1 MELLDNWRARRAADA
16 PRPYA
21 LIVAGVL
28 VALAAALAVLPARWL
43 MRFVDDDGLYA
54 IVDASGTIWN
64 GTALLALGPAGARRT
79 LPQPVSWQWT
89 WHGVMLSHPW
99 LGGAVRLA
107 PAWRG
112 LATPTFSLSAGTMR
126 LPADILSAFGS
137 PVNTLAPGGN
147 LELRWPDYD
156 AGVARGPEL
165 LQVQWRDASSA
176 LSIVRPL
183 GSYRLQA
190 VQGKGSNGKSN
201 GKSNDGGNDRGS
213 DGGDDVQVTLTT
225 LNGPLKVQAI
235 GVWNGRRLT
244 LNGSAEPDAGASDS
258 ARAGLDTLLSAIGRR
273 NGPQSVFGTGQ

>member
-1 MELLDNWRARRAADA
+1 MGLLDTWRARRAAGA
-16 PRPYA
+16 RGPYG

-43 MRFVDDDGLYA
+43 MRLVDDDGLFA

-89 WHGVMLSHPW
+89 WHGVMLAHPW
-99 LGGAVRLA
+99 LGSTVRLA

-112 LATPTFSLSAGTMR
+112 LATPTFSVSAGTMR
-126 LPADILSAFGS
+126 LPAEILSAFGS

-147 LELRWPDYD
+147 LEVRWPDYD

-165 LQVQWRDASSA
+165 LQVQWSDATSA

-190 VQGKGSNGKSN
+190 MQGKGGGK
-201 GKSNDGGNDRGS
+201 GN
-213 DGGDDVQVTLTT
+213 DVQVMLTT
-225 LNGPLKVQAI
+225 LNGPLKVQAS

-244 LNGSAEPDAGASDS
+244 LNGTAEPDAAAPDTT
-258 ARAGLDTLLSAIGRR
+258 RAGLETLLSAIGRR
-273 NGPQSVFGTGQ
+273 NGPQSLFGTGK

>member
-1 MELLDNWRARRAADA
+1 MELMELLHNWRARRTAGA
-16 PRPYA
+16 PRPYGLLA
-21 LIVAGVL
+21 AGVL

-43 MRFVDDDGLYA
+43 MRFVDDDGLFA

-89 WHGVMLSHPW
+89 WRGVMLAHPW

-112 LATPTFSLSAGTMR
+112 LATPALSISAGTMR
-126 LPADILSAFGS
+126 MPAEILSAFGS
-137 PVNTLAPGGN
+137 PLNTLAPGGN

-165 LQVQWRDASSA
+165 LQVQWRDATSA

-183 GSYRLQA
+183 GSYRLQS
-190 VQGKGSNGKSN
+190 VQGKGN
-201 GKSNDGGNDRGS
+201 
-213 DGGDDVQVTLTT
+213 DVQVTLTT
-225 LNGPLKVQAI
+225 LNGPLKVQAT
-235 GVWNGRRLT
+235 GLWNGRRLT
-244 LNGSAEPDAGASDS
+244 LNGSAEPDAGAPDTT
-258 ARAGLDTLLSAIGRR
+258 RAGLDTLLSAIGRR
-273 NGPQSVFGTGQ
+273 NGPQSMFGTGQ

>member
-1 MELLDNWRARRAADA
+1 MELLDNWRARRAAGA
-16 PRPYA
+16 QRPYG

-54 IVDASGTIWN
+54 IADASGTIWN
-64 GTALLALGPAGARRT
+64 GTALLALGPGGARRT

-89 WHGVMLSHPW
+89 WHGVVLTHPW
-99 LGGAVRLA
+99 LGGTVRLA

-112 LATPTFSLSAGTMR
+112 LATPTFSVSAGTMR

-183 GSYRLQA
+183 GSYRLRA
-190 VQGKGSNGKSN
+190 VQGKGT
-201 GKSNDGGNDRGS
+201 
-213 DGGDDVQVTLTT
+213 DVQVTLTT
-225 LNGPLKVQAI
+225 LNGPLKVQAT

-244 LNGSAEPDAGASDS
+244 LNGTAEPDAGAPDT